1 MFGNIL
7 GNKKDNID
15 ANENTE
21 IALKVS
27 KMNLTEMRA
36 YVNNRLN
43 NFEITQAGLVEVM
56 KKLTASDEETS
67 KTYLQMDDMDSKK
80 KKGFDLVI
88 MIANSMHI
96 SVETV
101 ELLQEFTLTY
111 NDLIVKYD
119 TEYKE
124 IYASRFS
131 DALVQSI
138 ENVNKCSEL
147 QRKSNVLGE

>member
-7 GNKKDNID
+7 GKKKDKIET
-15 ANENTE
+15 NENTE

-27 KMNLTEMRA
+27 KMNLTEMRG

-43 NFEITQAGLVEVM
+43 DFEITQDGLVEVM
-56 KKLTASDEETS
+56 KKLTAPNEKTS

-80 KKGFDLVI
+80 KKGFDLVV
-88 MIANSMHI
+88 MIANSIHI
-96 SVETV
+96 SVEVV
-101 ELLQEFTLTY
+101 EMLQKFILTY

-119 TEYKE
+119 RDNKE
-124 IYASRFS
+124 IYASRLS
-131 DALVQSI
+131 DALAQSI
-138 ENVNKCSEL
+138 NNVNRYSEL

>member
-7 GNKKDNID
+7 GKKKDNIET
-15 ANENTE
+15 NENTD
-21 IALKVS
+21 IALKIS
-27 KMNLTEMRA
+27 KMNLTEMRS
-36 YVNNRLN
+36 YVNNKLGD
-43 NFEITQAGLVEVM
+43 FETTQAGLIEVM
-56 KKLTASDEETS
+56 KKLTTPNEKTS
-67 KTYLQMDDMDSKK
+67 KTYLQIDDMDSKK

-96 SVETV
+96 SVEVV
-101 ELLQEFTLTY
+101 ELLQEFIAVY
-111 NDLIVKYD
+111 NDLIAKYD
-119 TEYKE
+119 TDYKE

-138 ENVNKCSEL
+138 ANVNKHSEL

>member
-7 GNKKDNID
+7 GKKKDNIETD
-15 ANENTE
+15 ENTE
-21 IALKVS
+21 IALKIS
-27 KMNLTEMRA
+27 KMNLTEMRG

-43 NFEITQAGLVEVM
+43 DFEITQEGLIEVM
-56 KKLTASDEETS
+56 KKLTAPNEKTS

-88 MIANSMHI
+88 MISNSKYI
-96 SVETV
+96 SAEAV
-101 ELLQEFTLTY
+101 ELLQEFIAVY
-111 NDLIVKYD
+111 NDLILKYD
-119 TEYKE
+119 MDYKE

-138 ENVNKCSEL
+138 DNVNKYSEL
-147 QRKSNVLGE
+147 QRKSNVLGV

>member
-138 ENVNKCSEL
+138 ENVNKYSEL

>member
-7 GNKKDNID
+7 GKKKDNINAD
-15 ANENTE
+15 ENSE
-21 IALKVS
+21 IALRVS
-27 KMNLTEMRA
+27 KMNLTEMRSF
-36 YVNNRLN
+36 VNNRLN

-56 KKLTASDEETS
+56 KKLTVSDEKTL

-88 MIANSMHI
+88 IIANSIHI
-96 SVETV
+96 SVEAV

-138 ENVNKCSEL
+138 ENVNKYSEL
-147 QRKSNVLGE
+147 QRKRSVLGE